1 MPDNGRIRR
10 TTTEGPTL
18 RTQLTRVLVTLT
30 IALALAACSGEDTPA
45 DDETTAAASP
55 TATASASPTESEE
68 PEPTEEPEPEGTVI
82 AITIK
87 GDTVD
92 PNGDQV
98 KVPMD
103 EPVILAI
110 TSDRA
115 GELHVHSSPEEEVA
129 FKRGKT
135 EAELTFTR
143 PGVVEVEDHDSGKV
157 IVELQV
163 S

>member
-1 MPDNGRIRR
+1 
-10 TTTEGPTL
+10 L
-18 RTQLTRVLVTLT
+18 RTQLTRGLVTVT

-45 DDETTAAASP
+45 DDETSTAASP
-55 TATASASPTESEE
+55 TASASPSPTESEE
-68 PEPTEEPEPEGTVI
+68 PEPTEEPEPEGTVV

-87 GDTVD
+87 GDTVN
-92 PNGDQV
+92 PNGEQV
-98 KVPMD
+98 KVPLG

-110 TSDRA
+110 TADRV
-115 GELHVHSSPEEEVA
+115 GELHVHSSPEEEVP

-135 EAELTFTR
+135 EAELTFKR

>member
-1 MPDNGRIRR
+1 MRR
-10 TTTEGPTL
+10 PL
-18 RTQLTRVLVTLT
+18 VRLLVTLT
-30 IALALAACSGEDTPA
+30 TALALTACGSEDTPA
-45 DDETTAAASP
+45 DEAAPDSPSPSAAS
-55 TATASASPTESEE
+55 SPTESSMESEE
-68 PEPTEEPEPEGTVI
+68 PEPAEEPEPEGTVVD
-82 AITIK
+82 ITIE

-98 KVPMD
+98 EAPLG
-103 EPVILAI
+103 EPVTLAV

-115 GELHVHSSPEEEVA
+115 GELHVHSSPEQEVA

-135 EAELTFTR
+135 RIELTFER

>member
-1 MPDNGRIRR
+1 M
-10 TTTEGPTL
+10 

-30 IALALAACSGEDTPA
+30 TALALAACSGEETPA

-55 TATASASPTESEE
+55 TASSSSPTESEE
-68 PEPTEEPEPEGTVI
+68 PEPTKEPEPEGTVV

-98 KVPMD
+98 KVPLG

-110 TSDRA
+110 TADRA
-115 GELHVHSSPEEEVA
+115 GELHVHSSPEEEIA

-135 EAELTFTR
+135 EAELTFKR
-143 PGVVEVEDHDSGKV
+143 PGVVEVEDHDSGKI